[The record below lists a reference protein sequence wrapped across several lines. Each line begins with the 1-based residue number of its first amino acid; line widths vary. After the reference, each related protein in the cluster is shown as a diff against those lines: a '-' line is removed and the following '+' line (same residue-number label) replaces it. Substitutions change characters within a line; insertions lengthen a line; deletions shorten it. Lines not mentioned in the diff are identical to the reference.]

1 MADAERIP
9 IVMEQPAEGRGNET
23 VRDDG
28 TLVIDLMADQEC
40 TDASS
45 TSENLTIDV
54 CAERQAAANEEAGG
68 VVEAMHK
75 ALNAKIGPVEIG
87 SIKQR
92 DGTYSFGL
100 GFLF

>member
-1 MADAERIP
+1 MADGERIP
-9 IVMEQPAEGRGNET
+9 IVIEQPAEDGPNET

-40 TDASS
+40 ADASA
-45 TSENLTIDV
+45 TSEDLTIDV

-68 VVEAMHK
+68 AVEAMHK
-75 ALNAKIGPVEIG
+75 ALNTKIGPVELG
-87 SIKQR
+87 SIKNR